1 MLKMLSMIQLSL
13 LHIHIMESEL
23 YHISTHGSR
32 LLQQSAH
39 EQHQQTENKSFHPF
53 VQLDA
58 LITRDGFLSFEKL
71 KKHIEQQHWGRAH
84 SRCATQLKDID
95 LDMDGG
101 VTWSELQET
110 THGFIEDEGDLE
122 GDFREI
128 EVRDSRRF
136 EAADVDGNGSLRGEE
151 LVAFLSPHLYEHME
165 ELRHHEA
172 FGDIDVDQDGSLSVD
187 EYLEHVQ
194 PYHDNARLDNSNH
207 DNGTGDWT
215 RKQRKLFAEAWDVD
229 GDSMLSVAEAMRW
242 LSSEG
247 SEVEVEARRL
257 MDGCDVNGDG
267 VVSRME
273 MIQTMNRKSPA
284 FTSGL
289 GFRQEL

>member
-23 YHISTHGSR
+23 YHISTHGSH
-32 LLQQSAH
+32 LLQKSAH
-39 EQHQQTENKSFHPF
+39 EQHQQAENKSFRS
-53 VQLDA
+53 LDA
-58 LITRDGFLSFEKL
+58 LVTPDGFLSIEKL
-71 KKHIEQQHWGRAH
+71 KNHIEHQHWERAH
-84 SRCATQLKDID
+84 SRCAMQLKDID

-136 EAADVDGNGSLRGEE
+136 ETADVDGDGSLRGEE

-165 ELRHHEA
+165 EIRHHEA
-172 FGDIDVDQDGSLSVD
+172 FGDIDVDQDGSISVD

-194 PYHDNARLDNSNH
+194 PYHDNTHHSNSV
-207 DNGTGDWT
+207 DSWM
-215 RKQRKLFAEAWDVD
+215 RKERKLFAEVWDVN
-229 GDSMLSVAEAMRW
+229 GDNMLSVAEAKRW

-247 SEVEVEARRL
+247 SEVEVEARGL

-267 VVSRME
+267 VVSRVE

-289 GFRQEL
+289 DFRQEL